1 MVPATKAELTER
13 MPGLVGLSPAW
24 LEVEVQGRQMTLDP
38 FVLGLVQTVAEHRK
52 AIERVVAE
60 QVVDADS
67 IEQALAEAPVPID
80 TKDRSTLMKALG
92 KLLSAHLE
100 ALVDIAYDL
109 ERQFGGTIDPDE
121 LL

>member
-1 MVPATKAELTER
+1 

-24 LEVEVQGRQMTLDP
+24 LEVEIQGKRMTWEL

-52 AIERVVAE
+52 AIERVVVE

-67 IEQALAEAPVPID
+67 IEEALAEAPVP
-80 TKDRSTLMKALG
+80 TETQDRSALMEGLVKV
-92 KLLSAHLE
+92 LSAHLS
-100 ALVDIAYDL
+100 ALVVIAYDL
-109 ERQFGGTIDPDE
+109 ERQFGGTIDPND